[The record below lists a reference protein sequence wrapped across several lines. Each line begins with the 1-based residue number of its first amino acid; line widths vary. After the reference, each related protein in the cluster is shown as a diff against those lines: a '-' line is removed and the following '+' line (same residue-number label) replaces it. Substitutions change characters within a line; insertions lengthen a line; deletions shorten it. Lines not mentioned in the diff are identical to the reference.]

1 MDHASTRRLAGTVLL
16 AAAIAHGAPAW
27 TQVAEPTAAPAPRA
41 AAAPAAP
48 PAAASSDRAARE
60 TVPGRSV
67 HPGINDPYR
76 DPKLDVAQWAANFAG
91 DNREA
96 YAAREAVVGAMA
108 LRPGQ
113 RVADIGAGTGIYVP
127 LFARAVGP
135 RGRVYAVDIA
145 PRFLA
150 WIEQQAAAD
159 GLTQVTTVLGAD
171 RTTNLPEGSVDVVF
185 HSDAYHHFEYPDA
198 LTRDIA
204 RALAPGG
211 TMYVLDF
218 QRIEGVSSPWTLQHV
233 RAGKETV
240 ISEIEAAGFE
250 LVREIALPEL
260 RANYL
265 LQFRKR

>member
-1 MDHASTRRLAGTVLL
+1 MIRATTRRLAGVLL
-16 AAAIAHGAPAW
+16 LALATVHGATAAAQAVPA
-27 TQVAEPTAAPAPRA
+27 EHAAP
-41 AAAPAAP
+41 
-48 PAAASSDRAARE
+48 
-60 TVPGRSV
+60 GGSV

-96 YAAREAVVGAMA
+96 YAAREAVVRAMS

-113 RVADIGAGTGIYVP
+113 RIADVGAGTGIYVP

-145 PRFLA
+145 PRFLE
-150 WIEQQAAAD
+150 WIEKRAAAD
-159 GLTQVTTVLGAD
+159 GLKHVTTVLGAD

-198 LTRDIA
+198 LNADLA
-204 RALAPGG
+204 RALVPGG
-211 TMYVLDF
+211 AMYVLDF

-240 ISEIEAAGFE
+240 IREIEAAGFE
-250 LVREIALPEL
+250 LVRELALPEL

-265 LQFRKR
+265 LHFRKK

>member
-1 MDHASTRRLAGTVLL
+1 MHRATIRRLAGVLVVAL
-16 AAAIAHGAPAW
+16 AIVGSPVAFAQAVPA
-27 TQVAEPTAAPAPRA
+27 ERAAPRPDAAA
-41 AAAPAAP
+41 AAAPAGAPTATQPAPP
-48 PAAASSDRAARE
+48 PAAS
-60 TVPGRSV
+60 GSV

-96 YAAREAVVGAMA
+96 YAAREAVVRAMA

-145 PRFLA
+145 PRFLE
-150 WIEQQAAAD
+150 WIEKKAAAD
-159 GLTQVTTVLGAD
+159 GLRQVTTVLGAD

-185 HSDAYHHFEYPDA
+185 HSDAYHHFEDPDA
-198 LTRDIA
+198 MNGDLA
-204 RALAPGG
+204 RALVPGG
-211 TMYVLDF
+211 AMYVLDF
-218 QRIEGVSSPWTLQHV
+218 QRIEGVSNEWTLRHV

-240 ISEIEAAGFE
+240 IREIEAAGFE
-250 LVREIALPEL
+250 FVREIALPEL
-260 RANYL
+260 RTNYL